1 MKSVFKF
8 ILNTI
13 PRPIL
18 IRLSIVIRPILA
30 ILLKGSR
37 YTDPID
43 GKSFRMFLPYG
54 YGNQRNNV
62 LSPSTLSLERHR
74 LLWLYLQNET
84 DFFYSELVSESNEL
98 VLESNELVSES
109 NEPVS
114 DSPIS
119 KNKRIKLRNAETNSA
134 LKVLHF
140 APEQEFYKRFKK
152 QKNIDYTTTDL
163 LSPLADVKADICN
176 LPFEDNTYDIIFCN
190 HVLEHIPNDT
200 KAMQELYRVLKPGG
214 MGIFQI
220 PQDLLRA
227 TTFSDDTIVDQKE
240 RAKIFG
246 QYDHVRVYGRDY
258 FDKLRSIGFKVVE
271 EDYTNKIAPE
281 LVEKYCLAKG
291 EIIPVCF
298 K

>member
-18 IRLSIVIRPILA
+18 IRLSIVVRPVLA
-30 ILLKGSR
+30 FMLKGNR
-37 YTDPID
+37 FTDPID
-43 GKSFRMFLPYG
+43 GKSFSMFLPYG
-54 YGNQRNNV
+54 YGTQRNNV
-62 LSPSTLSLERHR
+62 LSPSSLSLERHR

-98 VLESNELVSES
+98 V
-109 NEPVS
+109 S
-114 DSPIS
+114 DSPVT
-119 KNKRIKLRNAETNSA
+119 KNKRIKLRDAETSRSFGTA

-152 QKNIDYTTTDL
+152 QTNIDYTTTDL

-190 HVLEHIPNDT
+190 HVLEHIPDDT
-200 KAMQELYRVLKPGG
+200 KAMEELYRVLKPGG

-220 PQDLLRA
+220 PQDLSRA

>member
-13 PRPIL
+13 PRTIL
-18 IRLSIVIRPILA
+18 IRLSYVIRPLLA
-30 ILLKGSR
+30 LVLKGNR

-54 YGNQRNNV
+54 YGTQRNNV

-74 LLWLYLQNET
+74 LLWLYLKNET
-84 DFFYSELVSESNEL
+84 DFFQSELD
-98 VLESNELVSES
+98 
-109 NEPVS
+109 S
-114 DSPIS
+114 DSSPSNNLKI
-119 KNKRIKLRNAETNSA
+119 RLRDTETSSA

-140 APEQEFYKRFKK
+140 APEQAFYQLFRN
-152 QKNIDYTTTDL
+152 QKNLDYTTTDL

-176 LPFEDNTYDIIFCN
+176 LPFDDNAYDVILCN
-190 HVLEHIPNDT
+190 HVLEHIPDDT

-220 PQDLLRA
+220 PQDLNRA
-227 TTFSDDTIVDQKE
+227 TTFSDDTITDQKE

-246 QYDHVRVYGRDY
+246 QYDHVRIYGRDY
-258 FDKLRSIGFKVVE
+258 FDKLRSIGFLVNEVN
-271 EDYTNKIAPE
+271 YTKTLSPE
-281 LVEKYCLAKG
+281 LVDQYCLAQG
-291 EIIPVCF
+291 EIIPVCT
-298 K
+298 KK